1 MTPTRPTDADDERD
15 DEGRARPGCAD
26 AGRVVNPLDADAEDA
41 GHTRRPPL
49 PPLPIPSPGIPVTA
63 EEYDR
68 LKEQAETRRD
78 RQDAPAHEDR
88 PPGSTDR

>member
-26 AGRVVNPLDADAEDA
+26 AGREVTPLDIEDA
-41 GHTRRPPL
+41 GDTGRPARPL
-49 PPLPIPSPGIPVTA
+49 PTPSPGIPVTA
-63 EEYDR
+63 DEFER
-68 LKEQAETRRD
+68 LKEQARTKRHRD
-78 RQDAPAHEDR
+78 DAPAQEDR